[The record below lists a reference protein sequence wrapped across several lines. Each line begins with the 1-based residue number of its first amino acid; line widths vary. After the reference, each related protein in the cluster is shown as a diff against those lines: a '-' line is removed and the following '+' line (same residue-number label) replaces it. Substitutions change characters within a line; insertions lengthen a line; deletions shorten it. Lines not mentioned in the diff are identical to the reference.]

1 MGIQLFSK
9 KPSELASVPTT
20 NGIYIFRCGK
30 MPVYIGKSVNLKAR
44 LISHIENAKK
54 DPKEAAIIEAADSI
68 DWIVTD
74 SEFKALILESQLIQ
88 KHLPKYNVRWRDD
101 KSYLYIKVTIH
112 EDYPKFFITR
122 REEDKKS
129 LYFGPFPSV
138 VVATNILREIR
149 KVFPFCSQKKIT
161 NRKCF
166 YAKIG
171 MCNPCPND
179 IEKLEDKNEK
189 LKERREYRKNIRSI
203 IKILEGRIDP
213 VVDQLYKEINQLIK
227 EERYEEAIPFRNRLY
242 RLESVILRRK
252 FGSDPEEYNV
262 SQTRLDS
269 LLKLLSPH
277 FPELTTADRIECFD
291 MSTFQFKE
299 STASM
304 VVFTGGLSD
313 KKEYKRF
320 KIKNQQAESDFEMM
334 DEVLRRRF
342 KNDWQK
348 PDLLVVDGGKPQVR
362 VAMKVLSDLNLSIPL
377 IGIAKRPDRIIL
389 GKDSQ
394 LSVRPPANHPGFR
407 LIQSLRDESHRF
419 AKKYHVHL
427 RNKKLML

>member
-1 MGIQLFSK
+1 MSVTLVHK
-9 KPSELASVPTT
+9 KPSELADVPTT

-30 MPVYIGKSVNLKAR
+30 TPVYIGKSVNVKAR

-68 DWIVTD
+68 DWIITD

-88 KHLPKYNVRWRDD
+88 KYLPKYNVRWRDD
-101 KSYLYIKVTIH
+101 KSYLYIKATIKD
-112 EDYPKFFITR
+112 EYPKFFITR

-138 VVATNILREIR
+138 IVATNILREIR
-149 KVFPFCSQKKIT
+149 KVFPFCSQKRVT

-166 YAKIG
+166 YSKIG

-179 IEKLEDKNEK
+179 IEQLEDKSEK
-189 LKERREYRKNIRSI
+189 LRERKEYRRNIRNV
-203 IKILEGRIDP
+203 IKILEGKVDP
-213 VVDQLYKEINQLIK
+213 VVDNLYKEINVLIK
-227 EERYEEAIPFRNRLY
+227 EEKYEEAIPFRNRLY

-252 FGSDPEEYNV
+252 FGGDPDEYNV
-262 SQTRLDS
+262 SETRVAS
-269 LLKLLSPH
+269 LLTILKPH
-277 FPELTTADRIECFD
+277 FPELEKLDRIECFD

-304 VVFTGGLSD
+304 VVFTAGLSD

-320 KIKNQQAESDFEMM
+320 KIKNQAAESDFEMI

-342 KNDWQK
+342 KNDWEK
-348 PDLLVVDGGKPQVR
+348 PDLLVIDGGKPQVR
-362 VAMKVLSDLNLSIPL
+362 VALKVFADIGITIPL
-377 IGIAKRPDRIIL
+377 IGIAKRPDRIVIGKEPSIIL
-389 GKDSQ
+389 
-394 LSVRPPANHPGFR
+394 RPPSHHAGFR